1 MYDTAQKYGSTR
13 QQSFYQQDLV
23 LEPEVFQRDHSYVV
37 QKYLKAPA
45 LWLGHKFD
53 FRIYVL
59 ITSVVDPMTIY
70 LYNDGLVRLASEKY
84 QGCSNHHDAFVHL
97 TNYSLNKKNN
107 NFDDVNHKLRLKDCL
122 QGTLTQPPSKR
133 GKEGATRQ
141 AADIWAEIESIV
153 VKTVLTVQPQ
163 LQHIYR
169 SCQPKE
175 PDCCFELLGFDIMLD
190 AKLKPWLI
198 EVNHTPS
205 FQTDTSIDETVK
217 VSLLKDTLDII

>member
-1 MYDTAQKYGSTR
+1 MFICKPEAGCQGKGIFIARKIEELQSKIERNFKEQKTAFEQYLRQEEMYDTAQKYGSTR

-45 LWLGHKFD
+45 LWLEHKFD

-59 ITSVVDPMTIY
+59 VTSVVDPMTIY

-122 QGTLTQPPSKR
+122 QGTLTQPPSKP

-153 VKTVLTVQPQ
+153 VKTVLTVQP
-163 LQHIYR
+163 
-169 SCQPKE
+169 
-175 PDCCFELLGFDIMLD
+175 
-190 AKLKPWLI
+190 
-198 EVNHTPS
+198 
-205 FQTDTSIDETVK
+205 
-217 VSLLKDTLDII
+217 